1 MYKGKLLTG
10 AVLSV
15 FMAGAYGNACAADGT
30 SDAVYSLNPV
40 VVTATRYEKSDAEIP
55 AATQTF
61 TEEQI
66 EQTGADNLQVALQ
79 YLDGVIDAGMGPNGT
94 SVSSMT
100 TKNVIRGVSN
110 GTVVMING
118 TPINWRTNYNLEN
131 IPTSAVER
139 VEVVRGG
146 GAVLYGSQATGGV
159 INIITKKTL
168 PNEVKVGLG
177 NKGRQEYAVT
187 ANAGDLSIAYT
198 YNKWGKL
205 GYVSSSDSSIKP
217 DRTRV
222 PVEMKQRFF
231 GSEKNDFLAT
241 YKLNDHAD
249 FLYNHNESASRWA
262 YTYTGITDPDYEDIN
277 DHPRYI
283 RRYENDKDF
292 LQFNFHGLDGI
303 SGHVFY
309 NYNTLKTHG
318 TDYYSSTGKK
328 YAAPKAVRGQE
339 KNKTY
344 GYDVQKVWDGNP
356 DQTFLIGTS
365 LVRETFE
372 NETSDTG
379 RNIISAFGS
388 WERNLTAKDVLTL
401 SGRGTWTT
409 GGIQNFHNFSGQT
422 QYLHKLDNTQS
433 LYASVGQS
441 FVLPTFSQMY
451 SREQAGGISNIIGNP
466 DLKPQKG
473 LHYEAGWKKEETNR
487 QYKVALFTEKI
498 DDNISYSGTSRRWY
512 AINEDFKN
520 HGIEASIRGQED
532 NGFTW
537 HAGLTWQDPK
547 SKQTTEKTSAKRY
560 WDRSYGRI
568 LLTGGVGYE
577 KEKWT
582 TALNFSYLADRVQSP
597 TAAHSHSV
605 KPYLLTSMTV
615 KYSPNKSSDIMLAID
630 NLLNRKDIVSHT
642 TSDYYATQETSSCR
656 TAINSKGEAEEI
668 RNSESKKGHRRKI
681 GVLFM
686 WGKWGRALAARGKIE
701 LAPLVIPER

>member
-1 MYKGKLLTG
+1 
-10 AVLSV
+10 
-15 FMAGAYGNACAADGT
+15 MAGAYGNACAADGT

-217 DRTRV
+217 DKTRV

-262 YTYTGITDPDYEDIN
+262 YTYTGITDPDYEDMN

-409 GGIQNFHNFSGQT
+409 GGIQNFHNFSGQA

-498 DDNISYSGTSRRWY
+498 DDNISYSGTSGRWY

-537 HAGLTWQDPK
+537 HAGLTWQNPK

-642 TSDYYATQETSSCR
+642 TSDYYATP
-656 TAINSKGEAEEI
+656 
-668 RNSESKKGHRRKI
+668 RNLILSYRYK
-681 GVLFM
+681 F
-686 WGKWGRALAARGKIE
+686 
-701 LAPLVIPER
+701 

>member
-262 YTYTGITDPDYEDIN
+262 YTYTGITDPDYEDLN

-409 GGIQNFHNFSGQT
+409 GGIQNFHNFSGQA

-451 SREQAGGISNIIGNP
+451 SREQAGGISNVIGNP

-498 DDNISYSGTSRRWY
+498 DDNISYSGTSSGTSRRWY

-642 TSDYYATQETSSCR
+642 TSDYYATP
-656 TAINSKGEAEEI
+656 
-668 RNSESKKGHRRKI
+668 RNFILSYRYK
-681 GVLFM
+681 F
-686 WGKWGRALAARGKIE
+686 
-701 LAPLVIPER
+701 

>member
-177 NKGRQEYAVT
+177 NKGRLEYAVA

-205 GYVSSSDSSIKP
+205 GYVSSSDSSIKQ
-217 DRTRV
+217 DETRV

-262 YTYTGITDPDYEDIN
+262 YTYTGITDPDYEDMN

-409 GGIQNFHNFSGQT
+409 GGIQNFHNFSGQA

-498 DDNISYSGTSRRWY
+498 DDNISYSGTSGRWY

-642 TSDYYATQETSSCR
+642 TSDYYATP
-656 TAINSKGEAEEI
+656 
-668 RNSESKKGHRRKI
+668 RNFILSYRYK
-681 GVLFM
+681 F
-686 WGKWGRALAARGKIE
+686 
-701 LAPLVIPER
+701 

>member
-217 DRTRV
+217 DKTRV

-241 YKLNDHAD
+241 YKINDHAD

-262 YTYTGITDPDYEDIN
+262 YNYTGITDPDYEDMN

-409 GGIQNFHNFSGQT
+409 GGIQNFHNFSGQA

-498 DDNISYSGTSRRWY
+498 DDNISYSGTSGRWY

-597 TAAHSHSV
+597 LAAHSHSV

-642 TSDYYATQETSSCR
+642 TSDYYATP
-656 TAINSKGEAEEI
+656 
-668 RNSESKKGHRRKI
+668 RNFILSYRYK
-681 GVLFM
+681 F
-686 WGKWGRALAARGKIE
+686 
-701 LAPLVIPER
+701 

>member
-100 TKNVIRGVSN
+100 PKNVIRGVSN

-217 DRTRV
+217 DKTRV

-262 YTYTGITDPDYEDIN
+262 YTYTGITDPDYEDMN

-409 GGIQNFHNFSGQT
+409 GGIQNFHNFSGQA

-498 DDNISYSGTSRRWY
+498 DDNISYSGTSGRWY

-597 TAAHSHSV
+597 LAAHSHSV

-642 TSDYYATQETSSCR
+642 TSDYYATP
-656 TAINSKGEAEEI
+656 
-668 RNSESKKGHRRKI
+668 RNFILSYRYK
-681 GVLFM
+681 F
-686 WGKWGRALAARGKIE
+686 
-701 LAPLVIPER
+701 

>member
-94 SVSSMT
+94 SISSMT

-131 IPTSAVER
+131 ISTSAVER

-217 DRTRV
+217 DKTRV

-262 YTYTGITDPDYEDIN
+262 YTYTGITDPDYEDMN

-409 GGIQNFHNFSGQT
+409 GGIQNFHNFSGQA

-498 DDNISYSGTSRRWY
+498 DDNISYSGTSGRWY

-597 TAAHSHSV
+597 LAAHSHSV

-642 TSDYYATQETSSCR
+642 TSDYYATP
-656 TAINSKGEAEEI
+656 
-668 RNSESKKGHRRKI
+668 RNFILSYRYK
-681 GVLFM
+681 F
-686 WGKWGRALAARGKIE
+686 
-701 LAPLVIPER
+701 

>member
-217 DRTRV
+217 DKTRV

-262 YTYTGITDPDYEDIN
+262 YTYTGITDPDYEDMN

-409 GGIQNFHNFSGQT
+409 GGIQNFHNFSGQA
-422 QYLHKLDNTQS
+422 QYLHKLDNMQS

-498 DDNISYSGTSRRWY
+498 DDNISYSGTSGRWY

-642 TSDYYATQETSSCR
+642 TSDYYATP
-656 TAINSKGEAEEI
+656 
-668 RNSESKKGHRRKI
+668 RNFILSYRYK
-681 GVLFM
+681 F
-686 WGKWGRALAARGKIE
+686 
-701 LAPLVIPER
+701 

>member
-79 YLDGVIDAGMGPNGT
+79 YLDGVIDDGMGPNGT

-217 DRTRV
+217 DKTRV

-249 FLYNHNESASRWA
+249 LLYNHNESASRWA
-262 YTYTGITDPDYEDIN
+262 YTYTGITDPDYEDMN

-356 DQTFLIGTS
+356 DSTFLIGTS

-409 GGIQNFHNFSGQT
+409 GGIQNFHNFSGQA

-498 DDNISYSGTSRRWY
+498 DDNISYSGTSGRWY

-597 TAAHSHSV
+597 LAAHSHSV

-642 TSDYYATQETSSCR
+642 TSDYYATP
-656 TAINSKGEAEEI
+656 
-668 RNSESKKGHRRKI
+668 RNFILSYRYK
-681 GVLFM
+681 F
-686 WGKWGRALAARGKIE
+686 
-701 LAPLVIPER
+701 

>member
-1 MYKGKLLTG
+1 MYKVKLLTG

-217 DRTRV
+217 DKTRV

-262 YTYTGITDPDYEDIN
+262 YTYTGITDPDYEDMN

-409 GGIQNFHNFSGQT
+409 GGIQNFHNFSGQA

-498 DDNISYSGTSRRWY
+498 DDNISYSGTSGRWY

-597 TAAHSHSV
+597 LAAHSHSV

-642 TSDYYATQETSSCR
+642 TSDYYATP
-656 TAINSKGEAEEI
+656 
-668 RNSESKKGHRRKI
+668 RNFILSYRYK
-681 GVLFM
+681 F
-686 WGKWGRALAARGKIE
+686 
-701 LAPLVIPER
+701 

>member
-15 FMAGAYGNACAADGT
+15 FMAGAYGNASAADGT

-217 DRTRV
+217 DKTRV

-262 YTYTGITDPDYEDIN
+262 YTYTGITDPDYEDMN

-409 GGIQNFHNFSGQT
+409 GGIQNFHNFSGQA

-498 DDNISYSGTSRRWY
+498 DDNISYSGTSGRWY

-537 HAGLTWQDPK
+537 HAGLTWQNPK

-597 TAAHSHSV
+597 LAAHSHSV

-642 TSDYYATQETSSCR
+642 TSDYYATP
-656 TAINSKGEAEEI
+656 
-668 RNSESKKGHRRKI
+668 RNFILSYRYK
-681 GVLFM
+681 F
-686 WGKWGRALAARGKIE
+686 
-701 LAPLVIPER
+701 

>member
-217 DRTRV
+217 DKTRV

-262 YTYTGITDPDYEDIN
+262 YTYTGITDPDYEDMN

-409 GGIQNFHNFSGQT
+409 GGIQNFHNFSGQA

-498 DDNISYSGTSRRWY
+498 DDNISYSGTSGRWY

-537 HAGLTWQDPK
+537 HAGLTWQNPK

-597 TAAHSHSV
+597 PAAHSHSV

-642 TSDYYATQETSSCR
+642 TSDYYATP
-656 TAINSKGEAEEI
+656 
-668 RNSESKKGHRRKI
+668 RNLILSYRYK
-681 GVLFM
+681 F
-686 WGKWGRALAARGKIE
+686 
-701 LAPLVIPER
+701 

>member
-217 DRTRV
+217 DKTRV

-249 FLYNHNESASRWA
+249 SLYNHNESASRWA
-262 YTYTGITDPDYEDIN
+262 YTYTGITDPDYEDMN

-328 YAAPKAVRGQE
+328 YAAPKAVRDQE

-409 GGIQNFHNFSGQT
+409 GGIQNFHNFSGQA

-473 LHYEAGWKKEETNR
+473 LHYEAGWKKEEINR

-498 DDNISYSGTSRRWY
+498 DDNISYSRTSGRWY

-520 HGIEASIRGQED
+520 HGIEVSIRGQED

-597 TAAHSHSV
+597 LDAHSHSV

-642 TSDYYATQETSSCR
+642 TSDYYATP
-656 TAINSKGEAEEI
+656 
-668 RNSESKKGHRRKI
+668 RNFILSYRYK
-681 GVLFM
+681 F
-686 WGKWGRALAARGKIE
+686 
-701 LAPLVIPER
+701 

>member
-217 DRTRV
+217 DKTRV

-262 YTYTGITDPDYEDIN
+262 YTYTGITDPDYEDMN

-498 DDNISYSGTSRRWY
+498 DDNISYSGTSGRWY
-512 AINEDFKN
+512 TINEDFKN

-642 TSDYYATQETSSCR
+642 TSDYYATP
-656 TAINSKGEAEEI
+656 
-668 RNSESKKGHRRKI
+668 RNFILSYRYK
-681 GVLFM
+681 F
-686 WGKWGRALAARGKIE
+686 
-701 LAPLVIPER
+701 

>member
-1 MYKGKLLTG
+1 MYKERLLTG

-217 DRTRV
+217 DKTRV

-262 YTYTGITDPDYEDIN
+262 YTYTGITDPDYEDMN

-409 GGIQNFHNFSGQT
+409 GGIQNFHNFSGQA

-498 DDNISYSGTSRRWY
+498 DDNISYSGTSGRWY

-597 TAAHSHSV
+597 LAAHSHSV

-642 TSDYYATQETSSCR
+642 TSDYYATP
-656 TAINSKGEAEEI
+656 
-668 RNSESKKGHRRKI
+668 RNFILSYRYK
-681 GVLFM
+681 F
-686 WGKWGRALAARGKIE
+686 
-701 LAPLVIPER
+701 

>member
-217 DRTRV
+217 DKTRV

-262 YTYTGITDPDYEDIN
+262 YTYTGITDPDYEDMN
-277 DHPRYI
+277 DNPRYI

-409 GGIQNFHNFSGQT
+409 GGIQNFHNFSGQA

-498 DDNISYSGTSRRWY
+498 DDNISYSGTSGRWY
-512 AINEDFKN
+512 TINEDFKN

-597 TAAHSHSV
+597 LAAHSHSV

-642 TSDYYATQETSSCR
+642 TSDYYATP
-656 TAINSKGEAEEI
+656 
-668 RNSESKKGHRRKI
+668 RNFILSYRYK
-681 GVLFM
+681 F
-686 WGKWGRALAARGKIE
+686 
-701 LAPLVIPER
+701 

>member
-177 NKGRQEYAVT
+177 NKGRLEYAVA

-217 DRTRV
+217 DKTRV

-262 YTYTGITDPDYEDIN
+262 YTYTGITDPDYEDMN

-409 GGIQNFHNFSGQT
+409 GGIQNFHNFSGQA

-498 DDNISYSGTSRRWY
+498 DDNISYSGTSGRWY

-642 TSDYYATQETSSCR
+642 TSDYYATP
-656 TAINSKGEAEEI
+656 
-668 RNSESKKGHRRKI
+668 RNFILSYRYK
-681 GVLFM
+681 F
-686 WGKWGRALAARGKIE
+686 
-701 LAPLVIPER
+701 

>member
-217 DRTRV
+217 DKTRV

-262 YTYTGITDPDYEDIN
+262 YTYTGITDPDYEDMN

-409 GGIQNFHNFSGQT
+409 GGIQNFHNFSGQA

-498 DDNISYSGTSRRWY
+498 DDNISYSGTSGRWY

-597 TAAHSHSV
+597 LAAHSHRV
-605 KPYLLTSMTV
+605 KPYLLTSMIV

-642 TSDYYATQETSSCR
+642 TSDYYATP
-656 TAINSKGEAEEI
+656 
-668 RNSESKKGHRRKI
+668 RNFILSYRYK
-681 GVLFM
+681 F
-686 WGKWGRALAARGKIE
+686 
-701 LAPLVIPER
+701 

>member
-217 DRTRV
+217 DKTRV

-262 YTYTGITDPDYEDIN
+262 YTYTGITDPDYEDMN

-409 GGIQNFHNFSGQT
+409 GGIQNFHNFSGQA

-498 DDNISYSGTSRRWY
+498 DDNISYSGTSGRWY

-597 TAAHSHSV
+597 LAAHSHSV

-615 KYSPNKSSDIMLAID
+615 KYSSNKSSDIMLAID

-642 TSDYYATQETSSCR
+642 TSDYYATP
-656 TAINSKGEAEEI
+656 
-668 RNSESKKGHRRKI
+668 RNFILSYRYK
-681 GVLFM
+681 F
-686 WGKWGRALAARGKIE
+686 
-701 LAPLVIPER
+701 

>member
-217 DRTRV
+217 DKTRV

-262 YTYTGITDPDYEDIN
+262 YTYTGITDPDYEDMN

-401 SGRGTWTT
+401 SGRNTWTT
-409 GGIQNFHNFSGQT
+409 GGIQNFHNFSGQA

-498 DDNISYSGTSRRWY
+498 DDNISYSGTSGRWY

-597 TAAHSHSV
+597 LAAHSHSV

-630 NLLNRKDIVSHT
+630 NLLNRKDIVSHA
-642 TSDYYATQETSSCR
+642 TSDYYATP
-656 TAINSKGEAEEI
+656 
-668 RNSESKKGHRRKI
+668 RNFILSYRYK
-681 GVLFM
+681 F
-686 WGKWGRALAARGKIE
+686 
-701 LAPLVIPER
+701 

>member
-15 FMAGAYGNACAADGT
+15 FMAGAYGNACAADGP

-61 TEEQI
+61 TEELI

-217 DRTRV
+217 DKTRV

-262 YTYTGITDPDYEDIN
+262 YTYTGITDPDYEDMN

-328 YAAPKAVRGQE
+328 YASPKAVRGQE

-409 GGIQNFHNFSGQT
+409 GGIQNFHNFSGQA

-498 DDNISYSGTSRRWY
+498 DDNISYSGTSGRWY

-597 TAAHSHSV
+597 LAAHSHSV

-642 TSDYYATQETSSCR
+642 TSDYYATP
-656 TAINSKGEAEEI
+656 
-668 RNSESKKGHRRKI
+668 RNFILSYRYK
-681 GVLFM
+681 F
-686 WGKWGRALAARGKIE
+686 
-701 LAPLVIPER
+701 

>member
-217 DRTRV
+217 DKTRV

-262 YTYTGITDPDYEDIN
+262 YTYTGITDPDYEDMN

-409 GGIQNFHNFSGQT
+409 GGIQNFHNFSGQA

-441 FVLPTFSQMY
+441 FVLPTFSQLY

-498 DDNISYSGTSRRWY
+498 GDNISYSGTSGRWY

-537 HAGLTWQDPK
+537 HAGLTWQNPK

-642 TSDYYATQETSSCR
+642 TSDYYATP
-656 TAINSKGEAEEI
+656 
-668 RNSESKKGHRRKI
+668 RNLILSYRYK
-681 GVLFM
+681 F
-686 WGKWGRALAARGKIE
+686 
-701 LAPLVIPER
+701 

>member
-217 DRTRV
+217 DKTRV
-222 PVEMKQRFF
+222 PVEMKHRFF

-262 YTYTGITDPDYEDIN
+262 YTYTGITDPDYEDMN

-409 GGIQNFHNFSGQT
+409 GGIQNFHNFSGQA

-498 DDNISYSGTSRRWY
+498 DDNISYSGTSGRWY

-597 TAAHSHSV
+597 LAAHSHSV

-642 TSDYYATQETSSCR
+642 TSDYYATP
-656 TAINSKGEAEEI
+656 
-668 RNSESKKGHRRKI
+668 RNFILSYRYK
-681 GVLFM
+681 F
-686 WGKWGRALAARGKIE
+686 
-701 LAPLVIPER
+701 

>member
-217 DRTRV
+217 DKTRV

-262 YTYTGITDPDYEDIN
+262 YTYTGITDPDYEDMN

-365 LVRETFE
+365 LVRATFE

-409 GGIQNFHNFSGQT
+409 GGIQNFHNFSGQA

-498 DDNISYSGTSRRWY
+498 DDNISYSGTSGRWY
-512 AINEDFKN
+512 TINEDFKN

-597 TAAHSHSV
+597 LAAHSHSV

-642 TSDYYATQETSSCR
+642 TSDYYATP
-656 TAINSKGEAEEI
+656 
-668 RNSESKKGHRRKI
+668 RNFILSYRYK
-681 GVLFM
+681 F
-686 WGKWGRALAARGKIE
+686 
-701 LAPLVIPER
+701 

>member
-217 DRTRV
+217 DKTRV

-262 YTYTGITDPDYEDIN
+262 YTYTGITDPDYEDMN

-409 GGIQNFHNFSGQT
+409 GGIQNFHNFSGQA

-441 FVLPTFSQMY
+441 FVLPTFSQLY

-498 DDNISYSGTSRRWY
+498 DDNISYSGTSGRWY

-537 HAGLTWQDPK
+537 HAGLTWQNPK

-642 TSDYYATQETSSCR
+642 TSDYYATP
-656 TAINSKGEAEEI
+656 
-668 RNSESKKGHRRKI
+668 RNLILSYRYK
-681 GVLFM
+681 F
-686 WGKWGRALAARGKIE
+686 
-701 LAPLVIPER
+701 

>member
-217 DRTRV
+217 NKTRV

-262 YTYTGITDPDYEDIN
+262 YTYTGITDPDYEDMN

-409 GGIQNFHNFSGQT
+409 GGIQNFHNFSGQA

-498 DDNISYSGTSRRWY
+498 DDNISYSGTSGRWY

-597 TAAHSHSV
+597 LAAHSHSV

-642 TSDYYATQETSSCR
+642 TSDYYATP
-656 TAINSKGEAEEI
+656 
-668 RNSESKKGHRRKI
+668 RNFILSYRYK
-681 GVLFM
+681 F
-686 WGKWGRALAARGKIE
+686 
-701 LAPLVIPER
+701 

>member
-40 VVTATRYEKSDAEIP
+40 VVTATRYEKSDVEIP

-217 DRTRV
+217 DKTRV

-262 YTYTGITDPDYEDIN
+262 YTYTGITDPDYEDMN

-409 GGIQNFHNFSGQT
+409 GGIQNFHNFSGQA

-498 DDNISYSGTSRRWY
+498 DDNISYSGTSGRWY

-537 HAGLTWQDPK
+537 HAGLTWQNPK

-642 TSDYYATQETSSCR
+642 TSDYYATP
-656 TAINSKGEAEEI
+656 
-668 RNSESKKGHRRKI
+668 RNLILSYRYK
-681 GVLFM
+681 F
-686 WGKWGRALAARGKIE
+686 
-701 LAPLVIPER
+701 

>member
-30 SDAVYSLNPV
+30 SDAVYSLNSV
-40 VVTATRYEKSDAEIP
+40 VVTATRYEKFDAEIP

-217 DRTRV
+217 DKTRV

-262 YTYTGITDPDYEDIN
+262 YTYTGITDPDYEDMN

-409 GGIQNFHNFSGQT
+409 GGIQNFHNFSGQA

-498 DDNISYSGTSRRWY
+498 DDNISYSGTSGRWY

-537 HAGLTWQDPK
+537 HAGLTWQNPK

-642 TSDYYATQETSSCR
+642 TSDYYATP
-656 TAINSKGEAEEI
+656 
-668 RNSESKKGHRRKI
+668 RNLILSYRYK
-681 GVLFM
+681 F
-686 WGKWGRALAARGKIE
+686 
-701 LAPLVIPER
+701 

>member
-15 FMAGAYGNACAADGT
+15 FMAGAYGNASAADGT

-94 SVSSMT
+94 SISSMT

-217 DRTRV
+217 EKTRV

-262 YTYTGITDPDYEDIN
+262 YTYTGITDPDYEDMN

-409 GGIQNFHNFSGQT
+409 GGIQNFHNFSGQA

-498 DDNISYSGTSRRWY
+498 DDNISYSGTSGRWY

-597 TAAHSHSV
+597 LAAHSHSV

-642 TSDYYATQETSSCR
+642 TSDYYATP
-656 TAINSKGEAEEI
+656 
-668 RNSESKKGHRRKI
+668 RNFILSYRYK
-681 GVLFM
+681 F
-686 WGKWGRALAARGKIE
+686 
-701 LAPLVIPER
+701 

>member
-217 DRTRV
+217 DNTRV

-262 YTYTGITDPDYEDIN
+262 YTYTGITDPDYEDMN

-409 GGIQNFHNFSGQT
+409 GGIQNFHNFSGQA

-498 DDNISYSGTSRRWY
+498 DDNISYSGTSGRWY

-597 TAAHSHSV
+597 LAAHSHSV

-642 TSDYYATQETSSCR
+642 TSDYYATP
-656 TAINSKGEAEEI
+656 
-668 RNSESKKGHRRKI
+668 RNFILSYRYK
-681 GVLFM
+681 F
-686 WGKWGRALAARGKIE
+686 
-701 LAPLVIPER
+701 

>member
-15 FMAGAYGNACAADGT
+15 FMAGAYGNASAADGT

-217 DRTRV
+217 EKTRV

-249 FLYNHNESASRWA
+249 FLYNHDESASRWA
-262 YTYTGITDPDYEDIN
+262 YTYTGITDPDYEDMN

-309 NYNTLKTHG
+309 NYNTLKSHG

-409 GGIQNFHNFSGQT
+409 GGIQNFHNFSGQA

-498 DDNISYSGTSRRWY
+498 DDNISYSGTSGRWY

-597 TAAHSHSV
+597 LAAHSHSV

-642 TSDYYATQETSSCR
+642 TSDYYATP
-656 TAINSKGEAEEI
+656 
-668 RNSESKKGHRRKI
+668 RNFILSYRYK
-681 GVLFM
+681 F
-686 WGKWGRALAARGKIE
+686 
-701 LAPLVIPER
+701 

>member
-1 MYKGKLLTG
+1 
-10 AVLSV
+10 
-15 FMAGAYGNACAADGT
+15 MAGAYGNACAADGT

-217 DRTRV
+217 DKTRV

-262 YTYTGITDPDYEDIN
+262 YTYTGITDPDYEDMN

-409 GGIQNFHNFSGQT
+409 GGIQNFHNFSGQA

-498 DDNISYSGTSRRWY
+498 DDNISYSGTSGRWY

-642 TSDYYATQETSSCR
+642 TSDYYATP
-656 TAINSKGEAEEI
+656 
-668 RNSESKKGHRRKI
+668 RNFILSYRYK
-681 GVLFM
+681 F
-686 WGKWGRALAARGKIE
+686 
-701 LAPLVIPER
+701 

>member
-94 SVSSMT
+94 SISSMT

-217 DRTRV
+217 DKTRV

-262 YTYTGITDPDYEDIN
+262 YTYTGITDPDYEDMN
-277 DHPRYI
+277 YHPRYI

-409 GGIQNFHNFSGQT
+409 GGIQNFHNFSGQA

-498 DDNISYSGTSRRWY
+498 DDNISYSGTSGRWY

-597 TAAHSHSV
+597 LAAHSHSV

-642 TSDYYATQETSSCR
+642 TSDYYATP
-656 TAINSKGEAEEI
+656 
-668 RNSESKKGHRRKI
+668 RNFILSYRYK
-681 GVLFM
+681 F
-686 WGKWGRALAARGKIE
+686 
-701 LAPLVIPER
+701 

>member
-217 DRTRV
+217 DKTRV

-231 GSEKNDFLAT
+231 GSEKNDFFAT

-262 YTYTGITDPDYEDIN
+262 YTYTGITDPDYEDMN

-409 GGIQNFHNFSGQT
+409 GGIQNFHNFSGQA

-441 FVLPTFSQMY
+441 FVLPTFSQLY

-498 DDNISYSGTSRRWY
+498 DDNISYSGTSGRWY

-537 HAGLTWQDPK
+537 HAGLTWQNPK

-642 TSDYYATQETSSCR
+642 TSDYYATP
-656 TAINSKGEAEEI
+656 
-668 RNSESKKGHRRKI
+668 RNLILSYRYK
-681 GVLFM
+681 F
-686 WGKWGRALAARGKIE
+686 
-701 LAPLVIPER
+701 

>member
-94 SVSSMT
+94 SLSSMT

-217 DRTRV
+217 DKTRV

-262 YTYTGITDPDYEDIN
+262 YTYTGITDPDYEDMN

-388 WERNLTAKDVLTL
+388 WEKNLTAKDVLTL

-409 GGIQNFHNFSGQT
+409 GGIQNFHNFSGQA

-498 DDNISYSGTSRRWY
+498 DDNISYSGTSGRWY
-512 AINEDFKN
+512 SINEDFKN

-597 TAAHSHSV
+597 LAAHSHSV

-642 TSDYYATQETSSCR
+642 TSDYYATP
-656 TAINSKGEAEEI
+656 
-668 RNSESKKGHRRKI
+668 RNFILSYRYK
-681 GVLFM
+681 F
-686 WGKWGRALAARGKIE
+686 
-701 LAPLVIPER
+701 

>member
-217 DRTRV
+217 DKTRV

-249 FLYNHNESASRWA
+249 FLYNHNESASRWY
-262 YTYTGITDPDYEDIN
+262 YTYTGITDPDYEDMN

-303 SGHVFY
+303 RGHVFY

-409 GGIQNFHNFSGQT
+409 GGIQNFHNFSGQA

-498 DDNISYSGTSRRWY
+498 DDNISYSGTSGRWY

-597 TAAHSHSV
+597 LAAHSHSV

-642 TSDYYATQETSSCR
+642 TSDYYATP
-656 TAINSKGEAEEI
+656 
-668 RNSESKKGHRRKI
+668 RNFILSYRYK
-681 GVLFM
+681 F
-686 WGKWGRALAARGKIE
+686 
-701 LAPLVIPER
+701 

>member
-15 FMAGAYGNACAADGT
+15 FMAGAYGNACAADGP

-217 DRTRV
+217 DKTRV

-262 YTYTGITDPDYEDIN
+262 YTYTGITDPDYEDMN

-328 YAAPKAVRGQE
+328 YASPKAVRGQE

-409 GGIQNFHNFSGQT
+409 GGIQNFHNFSGQA

-498 DDNISYSGTSRRWY
+498 DDNISYSGTSGRWY

-642 TSDYYATQETSSCR
+642 TSDYYATP
-656 TAINSKGEAEEI
+656 
-668 RNSESKKGHRRKI
+668 RNFILSYRYK
-681 GVLFM
+681 F
-686 WGKWGRALAARGKIE
+686 
-701 LAPLVIPER
+701 

>member
-94 SVSSMT
+94 SVSTMT

-217 DRTRV
+217 DKTRV

-262 YTYTGITDPDYEDIN
+262 YTYTGITDPDYEDMN

-344 GYDVQKVWDGNP
+344 GYDVQKVWDGNS

-409 GGIQNFHNFSGQT
+409 GGIQNFHNFSGQA

-498 DDNISYSGTSRRWY
+498 DDNISYSGTSGRWY

-597 TAAHSHSV
+597 LAAHSHSV

-642 TSDYYATQETSSCR
+642 TSDYYATP
-656 TAINSKGEAEEI
+656 
-668 RNSESKKGHRRKI
+668 RNFILSYRYK
-681 GVLFM
+681 F
-686 WGKWGRALAARGKIE
+686 
-701 LAPLVIPER
+701 

>member
-40 VVTATRYEKSDAEIP
+40 VVTATRYEKSDVEIP

-217 DRTRV
+217 DKTRV

-262 YTYTGITDPDYEDIN
+262 YTYTGITDPDYEDMN

-409 GGIQNFHNFSGQT
+409 GGIQNFHNFSGQA

-498 DDNISYSGTSRRWY
+498 DDNISYSGTSGRWY
-512 AINEDFKN
+512 TINEDFKN

-597 TAAHSHSV
+597 LAAHSHSV

-615 KYSPNKSSDIMLAID
+615 KYSPNESSDIMLAID

-642 TSDYYATQETSSCR
+642 TSDYYATP
-656 TAINSKGEAEEI
+656 
-668 RNSESKKGHRRKI
+668 RNFILSYRYK
-681 GVLFM
+681 F
-686 WGKWGRALAARGKIE
+686 
-701 LAPLVIPER
+701 

>member
-15 FMAGAYGNACAADGT
+15 FMAGAYGNACAADGP

-217 DRTRV
+217 DKTRV

-262 YTYTGITDPDYEDIN
+262 YTYTGITDPDYEDMN

-328 YAAPKAVRGQE
+328 YASPKAVRGQE

-409 GGIQNFHNFSGQT
+409 GGIQNFHNFSGQA

-498 DDNISYSGTSRRWY
+498 DDNISYSGTSGRWY

-520 HGIEASIRGQED
+520 HGIEVSIRGQED

-642 TSDYYATQETSSCR
+642 TSDYYATP
-656 TAINSKGEAEEI
+656 
-668 RNSESKKGHRRKI
+668 RNLILSYRYK
-681 GVLFM
+681 F
-686 WGKWGRALAARGKIE
+686 
-701 LAPLVIPER
+701 